1 MLTSLIQGGLFSRGL
16 LGRLPRFPLLP
27 RTNIGQI
34 RLKHQYEPRVRIKRK
49 AQKGRVPVRVGGSI
63 KGSTL
68 EFGKFGMRLKTEG
81 VRLKAIQLKEADNA
95 IMREIRPLK
104 GKLHRRLTT
113 NIPVCVKGNE
123 TRMGKG
129 KGGFEFWACRVPTGK
144 VLFEIAGDNVH
155 ESVAR
160 TAFRIAGDK
169 LPGTYEFVAL
179 DTVPKAGFALH
190 KPDPSKPSNYF
201 EEFRKNPSKQMAN
214 IERSKDPLLRKYLR
228 R

>member
-1 MLTSLIQGGLFSRGL
+1 MPLFMSAGAA
-16 LGRLPRFPLLP
+16 F
-27 RTNIGQI
+27 TQT
-34 RLKHQYEPRVRIKRK
+34 RLKHQYEPRVQIKRK
-49 AQKGRVPVRVGGSI
+49 AQKGRVPVRTGGSI

-68 EFGKFGMRLKTEG
+68 QFGKFGMRLKTDG
-81 VRLKAIQLKEADNA
+81 VRLKAVQLKEADNA
-95 IMREIRPLK
+95 IMRELRPLK
-104 GKLHRRLTT
+104 GKLFRRLTT

-144 VLFEIAGDNVH
+144 VLFEIAGENVH

-160 TAFRIAGDK
+160 NAFRIAGDK
-169 LPGTYEFVAL
+169 LPGTYEFVSL
-179 DTVPKAGFALH
+179 DTVPKAGFAPH
-190 KPDPSKPSNYF
+190 EPKEAPANYF

-214 IERSKDPLLRKYLR
+214 IEKGKDPLIRQYLR